1 MVTFYSG
8 ATEARNVEHS
18 NYKFG
23 LDKTLSIL
31 FKSAEVS
38 SLGSPLLI
46 GFGLGFA
53 EAEGL
58 VEMEFLRSWGQGVKL
73 EDLGVFGFFFRFS
86 CLFIFVG
93 TLCSRSGTAGAPQGW
108 VSVSVWVGRVSQ
120 RWPLQAGCPQLSGA
134 TCSLC
139 FSYLPKKNL
148 WKIDK
153 YTTECHP
160 LLWTICH
167 PENFMGGNLLLHM
180 GVEMYCQYI
189 GVCDMGRTPQ
199 IWHCAGFRR
208 GKYNSSMVSMIR

>member
-73 EDLGVFGFFFRFS
+73 EDLGVFGCFFRFS

-93 TLCSRSGTAGAPQGW
+93 TLCSPSGTAGAPEGW
-108 VSVSVWVGRVSQ
+108 LSLSVRSSQ
-120 RWPLQAGCPQLSGA
+120 AHLVPCAFH
-134 TCSLC
+134 TCLRKTC
-139 FSYLPKKNL
+139 
-148 WKIDK
+148 
-153 YTTECHP
+153 
-160 LLWTICH
+160 
-167 PENFMGGNLLLHM
+167 
-180 GVEMYCQYI
+180 
-189 GVCDMGRTPQ
+189 
-199 IWHCAGFRR
+199 
-208 GKYNSSMVSMIR
+208 GK